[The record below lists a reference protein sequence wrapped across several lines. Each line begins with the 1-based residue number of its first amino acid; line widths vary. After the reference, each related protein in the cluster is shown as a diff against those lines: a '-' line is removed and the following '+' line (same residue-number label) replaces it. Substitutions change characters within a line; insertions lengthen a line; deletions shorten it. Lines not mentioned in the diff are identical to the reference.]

1 MNVIKSYT
9 NKIVIDFF
17 LRYSVLEILKTLQKI
32 KKCLYVH
39 EIERKSII
47 MKHHTFIIK
56 IMMHWI
62 SSKDNSCVII
72 YNDQNIN
79 IPQHNL
85 SASSKKSESF
95 STFRDFIFRL
105 LFSSIIDYS
114 WYLVLPVPVYLSW
127 LPLIESNSSWT
138 RFSVNLHLHQYLC
151 G

>member
-9 NKIVIDFF
+9 NTIVIDFF
-17 LRYSVLEILKTLQKI
+17 LRYSVLEIFKTLQKI

-79 IPQHNL
+79 IPLHNL
-85 SASSKKSESF
+85 SALSKKSDLSHLLLSE
-95 STFRDFIFRL
+95 IFYIPLVVFLHHRL
-105 LFSSIIDYS
+105 FMILSSS
-114 WYLVLPVPVYLSW
+114 CSRLSVMAAINW
-127 LPLIESNSSWT
+127 
-138 RFSVNLHLHQYLC
+138 VK
-151 G
+151 

>member
-1 MNVIKSYT
+1 MWSNHTPTYSKRF
-9 NKIVIDFF
+9 FF

-47 MKHHTFIIK
+47 MKHLTFIIK

-79 IPQHNL
+79 IPLHNL
-85 SASSKKSESF
+85 SASSKKSNR
-95 STFRDFIFRL
+95 TWVIFYFQRFYILLVVFLHHRL
-105 LFSSIIDYS
+105 FMILSSS
-114 WYLVLPVPVYLSW
+114 CSRLSVMAAINW
-127 LPLIESNSSWT
+127 
-138 RFSVNLHLHQYLC
+138 VK
-151 G
+151 

>member
-9 NKIVIDFF
+9 NTIVIDFF

-85 SASSKKSESF
+85 SASSKKSNR
-95 STFRDFIFRL
+95 TWVIFYFQRFYILLVVFLHHRL
-105 LFSSIIDYS
+105 FMILSSS
-114 WYLVLPVPVYLSW
+114 CSRLSVMAAINW
-127 LPLIESNSSWT
+127 
-138 RFSVNLHLHQYLC
+138 VK
-151 G
+151 